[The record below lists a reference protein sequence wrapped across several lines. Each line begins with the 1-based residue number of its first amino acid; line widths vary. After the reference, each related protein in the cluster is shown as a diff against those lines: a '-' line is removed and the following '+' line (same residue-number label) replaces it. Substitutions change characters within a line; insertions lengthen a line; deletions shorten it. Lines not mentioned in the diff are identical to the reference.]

1 VLFNSTMSLQILA
14 LDLCRKVSVLDESFV
29 ESNSCYR
36 ALDYSFY
43 LDLAT
48 VPADSSLF
56 AIKIPRYRCTSD
68 IDRSSCFPS
77 V

>member
-1 VLFNSTMSLQILA
+1 MSLQILA
-14 LDLCRKVSVLDESFV
+14 LDLCRKVSQQDGSFV

-36 ALDYSFY
+36 VLDYSFY
-43 LDLAT
+43 LDLAA
-48 VPADSSLF
+48 VPMDSSLF
-56 AIKIPRYRCTSD
+56 ATKIPRYRCMSD